1 MWQRWSRPARSAA
14 VKVVALRL
22 AIVSRQ
28 RASRR
33 SRSGGLA
40 GSTRTVVGS
49 LGTPPPGGSL
59 VEIGPLVA
67 PVDGVLV
74 AGGGVV
80 APLAGGLLGGAVAVA
95 LALVVAEPV
104 PAPPV
109 WGTVLVIA
117 GAFVVEVDELPPP
130 PQAATSVPPKT
141 AMASSCASVERL
153 IRAKSVPHESDSVQP

>member
-1 MWQRWSRPARSAA
+1 MWQSWSRPARSA
-14 VKVVALRL
+14 VVNVVALRL

-28 RASRR
+28 RATRR

-49 LGTPPPGGSL
+49 LDALPLDGSL

-74 AGGGVV
+74 AGWGVG

-95 LALVVAEPV
+95 LELVVAV
-104 PAPPV
+104 PLPPPV
-109 WGTVLVIA
+109 WGTVLVVA
-117 GAFVVEVDELPPP
+117 GELVVELDGLPPP
-130 PQAATSVPPKT
+130 PQAATSVPTTT
-141 AMASSCASVERL
+141 AMASNCASVERL
-153 IRAKSVPHESDSVQP
+153 ISPKSVPHESDSVQS